1 MLELEG
7 VRISYGSHTVVDD
20 LDWSV
25 GADGLVTAL
34 LGPSGCGK
42 STLIRA
48 IAGLEDVER
57 GSIRLDGNDLVA
69 VPAHRRDFGVVFQDG
84 QLFGGRSVGANVA
97 YGLKARRMRKARIAE
112 RVTEM
117 LELVQLPGFE
127 RRPVDELSG
136 GQAQRVA
143 LARALAPHPRL
154 LLLDEPLAALDRRLR
169 DELAL
174 DIGRAVRATDT
185 PTILVTHDHTEAAL
199 VADAISV
206 MRSGD
211 IVQTSSPA
219 RLWKRPVDGWTA
231 RFLGCTTVLS
241 AQRDDGVIT
250 TPLGV
255 VDAGALGVGD
265 DREPRELGLR
275 AESVYAKPIAAA
287 EYRARD
293 RPAAEGE
300 VVAVAD
306 LPAGQRVRVSTPVGE
321 IDAVSE
327 GDVRV
332 GDTVVLRLRP
342 EHIAVVGP

>member
-7 VRISYGSHTVVDD
+7 VRISYGSQTVIDD
-20 LDWSV
+20 LDWRV
-25 GADGLVTAL
+25 GVDGLVTAL

-57 GSIRLDGNDLVA
+57 GSIRLDGADLGR
-69 VPAHRRDFGVVFQDG
+69 VPPHRRDFGVVFQDG
-84 QLFGGRSVGANVA
+84 QLFGGRSVGANVG
-97 YGLKARRMRKARIAE
+97 YGLRARRMSRTSVAR
-112 RVTEM
+112 RVAEM

-127 RRPVDELSG
+127 KRSVDELSG

-169 DELAL
+169 DDLAV

-199 VADAISV
+199 IADAISV

-211 IVQTSSPA
+211 IVQTNPPA
-219 RLWKRPVDGWTA
+219 RLWKRPVDAWVA
-231 RFLGCTTVLS
+231 RFLGCTTVLP
-241 AQRDDGVIT
+241 ARRTDGT
-250 TPLGV
+250 LATPLGD
-255 VDAGALGVGD
+255 VDASAVGVDTSWETG
-265 DREPRELGLR
+265 ELGLR
-275 AESVYAKPIAAA
+275 AESLT
-287 EYRARD
+287 ARLAD
-293 RPAAEGE
+293 VTAHPSATALGD

-306 LPAGQRVRVSTPVGE
+306 LPAGRRLRVSASVGDV
-321 IDAVSE
+321 DAVSHD
-327 GDVRV
+327 DVRV
-332 GDTVVLRLRP
+332 GDTVALRLRS
-342 EHIAVVGP
+342 EHIAVIGP

>member
-1 MLELEG
+1 MKLELEG
-7 VRISYGSHTVVDD
+7 VRISYGAHTVIDD

-48 IAGLEDVER
+48 IAGLEEVER
-57 GSIRLDGNDLVA
+57 GSIRLDGDDVVR
-69 VPAHRRDFGVVFQDG
+69 VPPHRRDFGVVFQDG

-97 YGLKARRMRKARIAE
+97 YGLKARHMGRSQIAE
-112 RVTEM
+112 RVAEM

-127 RRPVDELSG
+127 RRSVDELSG

-169 DELAL
+169 DELAV
-174 DIGRAVRATDT
+174 DIGRAVRATET
-185 PTILVTHDHTEAAL
+185 PAILVTHDHTEAAL

-211 IVQTSSPA
+211 IVQTDPPA
-219 RLWKRPVDGWTA
+219 RLWKRPVDAWTA
-231 RFLGCTTVLS
+231 QFLGCTTVVEARLL
-241 AQRDDGVIT
+241 DGVIS

-255 VDAGALGVGD
+255 VDPDSLRIENDWESG
-265 DREPRELGLR
+265 ELGLR
-275 AESVYAKPIAAA
+275 AESVAA
-287 EYRARD
+287 ERIAQD
-293 RPAAEGE
+293 GSADTAAVRGE
-300 VVAVAD
+300 VVVVAD
-306 LPAGQRVRVSTPVGE
+306 LPAGQRIRVSTSVGE
-321 IDAVSE
+321 VDAVSH
-327 GDVRV
+327 GGVRV
-332 GDTVVLRLRP
+332 ADSVALRLRP
-342 EHIAVVGP
+342 EHVAVIGE